1 MSQEFSFMN
10 EKIKNKPFYK
20 RKWVKITAA
29 VVGAAVLFGM
39 VSSVI
44 FVKMCS
50 WMEARREQQ
59 AIQDIEIPEDIQEEL
74 QNPENE
80 KTVQSET
87 LTEPVI
93 IEQVLTLENYGQL
106 FEELQ
111 ELADEVRKG
120 IVVVTALHHD
130 IDWFQEDY
138 QSRGQTSGMIIGD
151 NGVELLILTQY
162 DVVKQCDGIRV
173 TFQDDTDVS
182 AVLKKYD
189 ITTGFAV
196 LSVNLSDI
204 SEKTNE
210 VIQKASL
217 GNSVNLK
224 AGTPVMAV
232 GIADGSEEFIKLG
245 ALTVTDFS
253 QSAVDAEYTMLVTD
267 MVKNVGTNG
276 VLVNL
281 KGEVVGVIREQDAES
296 PAQNVLVA
304 YGISDIKNLMEHLS
318 NNQDIAYFGIKG
330 IAVTEEAKKTGVPE
344 GIYVTEVQMDS
355 PAMLG
360 GIQSGDVI
368 SSINGQEVSSMK
380 EFSKVLQ
387 RLSNKQNI
395 SLEGQRITKDGYK
408 KISYQASLSVLE

>member
-1 MSQEFSFMN
+1 MSQEFSFLN

-29 VVGAAVLFGM
+29 VVGAAVLFGVISGM
-39 VSSVI
+39 V
-44 FVKMCS
+44 FMKMCS
-50 WMEARREQQ
+50 WMEKQQKEQ
-59 AIQDIEIPEDIQEEL
+59 AIQDIEIPEDTQEDL
-74 QNPENE
+74 QNPELTE
-80 KTVQSET
+80 PAPSEP
-87 LTEPVI
+87 LTEPVV
-93 IEQVLTLENYGQL
+93 IEQELTLEDYGQL
-106 FEELQ
+106 FEEFQ
-111 ELADEVRKG
+111 DLAEEVRKG
-120 IVVVTALHHD
+120 IVMVTALHSD

-173 TFQDDTDVS
+173 TFVDDTDVS

-210 VIQKASL
+210 EITKAVL
-217 GNSVNLK
+217 GNSVRLE

-232 GIADGSEEFIKLG
+232 GLADGSEEFMKLG
-245 ALTVTDFS
+245 ALTVADHS
-253 QSAVDAEYTMLVTD
+253 QSMIDAEYTMLITD

-281 KGEVVGVIREQDAES
+281 KGEVIGVIREPDSTS
-296 PAQNVLVA
+296 PTQNVLFA
-304 YGISDIKNLMEHLS
+304 YGISDIKNLIEHLS
-318 NNQDIAYFGIKG
+318 NNQDITYFGIKG

-408 KISYQASLSVLE
+408 KISYQTSLSVLE